1 MKMTSLLAS
10 SGGEKVRPNPFP
22 AWPYHDE
29 TEREAVNR
37 VLDSGN
43 WWANAGVEV
52 KQFEKEW
59 SAYTGSK
66 GSFAVTNGT
75 HTLEVIFL
83 ALGIGEGDEVIVAD
97 WSFLATISS
106 ILTLN
111 AIPKIVDV
119 DPLTGTIDVAQAEA
133 AIGPK
138 TRAIVCVHVAGSM
151 SDMDSLT
158 ALCKKHDIAL
168 IEDSAH
174 AHGSTWR
181 GKHAGTIGDAGSFSF
196 QASKLMTSGE
206 GGVIT
211 TRREDLIPMFKSFIN
226 CGRGEGIWYYRHLR
240 LGGNFRLSEW
250 QGAILRAQLNRFPEQ
265 QENRGKNANWLNTE
279 IAKIPGFKPQG
290 RYDGCTSQGNY
301 CYVVEVDSTQ
311 ISGANRD
318 QIRHALLAEGI
329 PLTTSYPPL
338 HRLEMFK
345 DPSGLAPRL
354 RGEVTKI
361 RYNEQNFP
369 VTDHLAANTLWFNTS
384 VLMGSRDDANSVL
397 QAIAKISELASEVAK
412 IDAPS
417 W

>member
-1 MKMTSLLAS
+1 MSSSLAVL
-10 SGGEKVRPNPFP
+10 GGKKVREKSFP
-22 AWPYHDE
+22 AWPHYDE
-29 TEREAVNR
+29 TEREALNR
-37 VLDSGN
+37 VLDSRN
-43 WWANAGVEV
+43 WWANHGVEV
-52 KQFEKEW
+52 KEFEKEW
-59 SAYTGSK
+59 SGYTGAK

-83 ALGIGEGDEVIVAD
+83 ALGIGDGDEVIVAD
-97 WSFLATISS
+97 WSFLATIGA
-106 ILTLN
+106 ILTVN

-119 DPLTGTIDVAQAEA
+119 DPLTGTIDVSQAEA

-151 SDMDSLT
+151 SDMDALT
-158 ALCKKHDIAL
+158 ALCKKHNIAL

-174 AHGSTWR
+174 AHGSRWK
-181 GKHAGTIGDAGSFSF
+181 GEHAGTIGDAGSFSF

-211 TRREDLIPMFKSFIN
+211 TKREDLIPMFKSFIN

-240 LGGNFRLSEW
+240 LGGNYRLSEW
-250 QGAILRAQLNRFPEQ
+250 QGAILRAQLKRFPGQ
-265 QENRGKNANWLNTE
+265 QKNRGDNANWLNSE

-290 RYDGCTSQGNY
+290 RYAGCTEQGNY
-301 CYVVEVDSTQ
+301 CYVVEVDSTLL
-311 ISGANRD
+311 SGATRD

-338 HRLEMFK
+338 HKLEMFK

-361 RYNEQNFP
+361 RYNEQSFP
-369 VTDHLAANTLWFNTS
+369 VTDHLAANTLWFNTA
-384 VLMGSRDDANSVL
+384 VLMGTRDDANSVL
-397 QAIAKISELASEVAK
+397 QSIAKISEHAAQVAK

>member
-1 MKMTSLLAS
+1 MSSSLAVL
-10 SGGEKVRPNPFP
+10 GGKKVREKTFP
-22 AWPYHDE
+22 AWPHYDE
-29 TEREAVNR
+29 TEREALNR
-37 VLDSGN
+37 VLDSRN
-43 WWANAGVEV
+43 WWANHGVEV
-52 KQFEKEW
+52 KEFEKEW
-59 SAYTGSK
+59 SGYTGAK

-83 ALGIGEGDEVIVAD
+83 ALGIGDGDEVIVAD
-97 WSFLATISS
+97 WSFLATIGA
-106 ILTLN
+106 ILTVN

-119 DPLTGTIDVAQAEA
+119 DPLTGTIDVSQAEA

-151 SDMDSLT
+151 SDMDALT
-158 ALCKKHDIAL
+158 ALCKKHNIAL

-174 AHGSTWR
+174 AHGSRWK
-181 GKHAGTIGDAGSFSF
+181 GEHAGTIGDAGSFSF

-211 TRREDLIPMFKSFIN
+211 TKREDLIPMFKSFIN

-240 LGGNFRLSEW
+240 LGGNYRLSEW
-250 QGAILRAQLNRFPEQ
+250 QGAILRAQLKRFPGQ
-265 QENRGKNANWLNTE
+265 QKNRGDNANWLNSE

-290 RYDGCTSQGNY
+290 RYAGCTEQGNY
-301 CYVVEVDSTQ
+301 CYVVEVDSTLL
-311 ISGANRD
+311 SGATRD

-338 HRLEMFK
+338 HKLEMFK

-361 RYNEQNFP
+361 RYNEQSFP
-369 VTDHLAANTLWFNTS
+369 VTDHLAANTLWFNTA
-384 VLMGSRDDANSVL
+384 VLMGSHEDANSVL
-397 QAIAKISELASEVAK
+397 QSIAKISEHASEVAK

>member
-1 MKMTSLLAS
+1 MSSSLAAL
-10 SGGEKVRPNPFP
+10 GGKKIREKSFP
-22 AWPYHDE
+22 AWPHYDE
-29 TEREAVNR
+29 TEREALNR
-37 VLDSGN
+37 VLDSRN
-43 WWANAGVEV
+43 WWANHGVEV
-52 KQFEKEW
+52 KEFEKEW
-59 SAYTGSK
+59 SGYTGAK

-83 ALGIGEGDEVIVAD
+83 ALDIGDGDEVIVAD
-97 WSFLATISS
+97 WSFLATIGA
-106 ILTLN
+106 ILTVN

-119 DPLTGTIDVAQAEA
+119 DPLTGTIDVSQAEA

-151 SDMDSLT
+151 SDMDALT
-158 ALCKKHDIAL
+158 ALCKKHGIAL

-174 AHGSTWR
+174 AHGSRWK
-181 GKHAGTIGDAGSFSF
+181 GEHAGTIGDAGSFSF

-211 TRREDLIPMFKSFIN
+211 TKREDLIPMFKSFIN

-240 LGGNFRLSEW
+240 LGGNYRLSEW
-250 QGAILRAQLNRFPEQ
+250 QGAILRAQLKRFPDQ
-265 QENRGKNANWLNTE
+265 QKNRGNNANWLNSE
-279 IAKIPGFKPQG
+279 IAKIPGFTPQG
-290 RYDGCTSQGNY
+290 RYAGCTEQGNY
-301 CYVVEVDSTQ
+301 CYVVEVDSTLL
-311 ISGANRD
+311 SGATRD

-338 HRLEMFK
+338 HKLEMFK

-361 RYNEQNFP
+361 RYNEQSFP
-369 VTDHLAANTLWFNTS
+369 VTDHLAANTLWFNTA
-384 VLMGSRDDANSVL
+384 VLMGTRDDANSVL
-397 QAIAKISELASEVAK
+397 QSIAKISEHAAQVAK

>member
-1 MKMTSLLAS
+1 MSSSLAAL
-10 SGGEKVRPNPFP
+10 GGKKVREKSFP
-22 AWPYHDE
+22 AWPHYDE

-37 VLDSGN
+37 VLDSRN
-43 WWANAGVEV
+43 WWANQGVEV
-52 KQFEKEW
+52 KEFEKEW
-59 SAYTGSK
+59 NDYTGAK

-83 ALGIGEGDEVIVAD
+83 ALGIGDGDEVIVAD
-97 WSFLATISS
+97 WSFLATIGA
-106 ILTLN
+106 ILTVN

-151 SDMDSLT
+151 SDMDALT
-158 ALCKKHDIAL
+158 ALCKKHNIAL
-168 IEDSAH
+168 VEDSAH
-174 AHGSTWR
+174 AHGSRWK
-181 GKHAGTIGDAGSFSF
+181 GEHAGTIGDAGSFSF
-196 QASKLMTSGE
+196 QSSKLMTSGE

-240 LGGNFRLSEW
+240 LGGNYRLSEW
-250 QGAILRAQLNRFPEQ
+250 QGAILRAQLKRFPDQ
-265 QENRGKNANWLNTE
+265 QKNRGNNANWLNSE
-279 IAKIPGFKPQG
+279 IAKIPGFTPQG
-290 RYDGCTSQGNY
+290 RYAGCTEQGNY
-301 CYVVEVDSTQ
+301 CYVVEVDSTLL
-311 ISGANRD
+311 SGATRD

-338 HRLEMFK
+338 HKLEMFK

-361 RYNEQNFP
+361 RYNEQSFP
-369 VTDHLAANTLWFNTS
+369 VTDHLAANTLWFNTA
-384 VLMGSRDDANSVL
+384 VLMGTRDDANSVL
-397 QAIAKISELASEVAK
+397 QSIAKISEHAAQVAK

>member
-1 MKMTSLLAS
+1 MSSSLAAL
-10 SGGEKVRPNPFP
+10 GGKKVREKSFP
-22 AWPYHDE
+22 AWPHYDD
-29 TEREAVNR
+29 TEREALNR
-37 VLDSGN
+37 VLDSRN
-43 WWANAGVEV
+43 WWANHGVEV
-52 KQFEKEW
+52 KEFEKEW
-59 SAYTGSK
+59 SGYTGAK

-83 ALGIGEGDEVIVAD
+83 ALGIGDGDEVIVAD
-97 WSFLATISS
+97 WSFLATIGA
-106 ILTLN
+106 ILTVN

-119 DPLTGTIDVAQAEA
+119 DPLTGTIDVSQAEA

-151 SDMDSLT
+151 SDMDALT
-158 ALCKKHDIAL
+158 ALCKKHGIAL

-174 AHGSTWR
+174 AHGSRWK
-181 GKHAGTIGDAGSFSF
+181 GEHAGTIGDAGSFSF

-211 TRREDLIPMFKSFIN
+211 TKREDLIPMFKSFIN

-240 LGGNFRLSEW
+240 LGGNYRLSEW
-250 QGAILRAQLNRFPEQ
+250 QGAILRAQLKRFPDQ
-265 QENRGKNANWLNTE
+265 QKNRGNNANWLNSE
-279 IAKIPGFKPQG
+279 IAKIPGFTPQG
-290 RYDGCTSQGNY
+290 RYAGCTEQGNY
-301 CYVVEVDSTQ
+301 CYVVEVDSTLL
-311 ISGANRD
+311 SGATRD

-338 HRLEMFK
+338 HKLEMFK

-361 RYNEQNFP
+361 RYNEQSFP
-369 VTDHLAANTLWFNTS
+369 VTDHLAANTLWFNTA
-384 VLMGSRDDANSVL
+384 VLMGTRDDANSVL
-397 QAIAKISELASEVAK
+397 QSIAKISEHAAQVAK

>member
-1 MKMTSLLAS
+1 MNMKSQLAAL
-10 SGGEKVRPNPFP
+10 GGGKVRAQTFP
-22 AWPYHDE
+22 AWPHFDD

-59 SAYTGSK
+59 SSYTGAKS
-66 GSFAVTNGT
+66 SFAVTNGT

-83 ALGIGEGDEVIVAD
+83 ALDIGDGDEVIVAD
-97 WSFLATISS
+97 WSFLATISAV
-106 ILTLN
+106 LTVN

-158 ALCKKHDIAL
+158 ALCEKYNIAL

-174 AHGSTWR
+174 AHGSRWN
-181 GKHAGTIGDAGSFSF
+181 GKHAGTIGDAASFSF

-211 TRREDLIPMFKSFIN
+211 TKREDLIPLFKSYIN

-240 LGGNFRLSEW
+240 LGGNYRLSEW
-250 QGAILRAQLNRFPEQ
+250 QGAILRAQLDRFPKQ
-265 QENRGKNANWLNTE
+265 QENRAKNANWLNSE

-290 RYDGCTSQGNY
+290 RYEGCTEQGNY
-301 CYVVEVDSTQ
+301 CYVVEVDSTLL
-311 ISGANRD
+311 SGATRD

-338 HRLEMFK
+338 HKLEMFK

-361 RYNEQNFP
+361 RYNEQSFP
-369 VTDHLAANTLWFNTS
+369 VTDHLAANTLWFNTA
-384 VLMGSRDDANSVL
+384 VLMGSHEDANSVL
-397 QAIAKISELASEVAK
+397 QSIAKISELASEVAK

>member
-1 MKMTSLLAS
+1 MSSSLAAL
-10 SGGEKVRPNPFP
+10 GGKKVREKSFP
-22 AWPYHDE
+22 AWPHYDE
-29 TEREAVNR
+29 TEREALNR
-37 VLDSGN
+37 VLDSRN
-43 WWANAGVEV
+43 WWANHGVEV
-52 KQFEKEW
+52 KEFEKEW
-59 SAYTGSK
+59 SGYTGAK

-83 ALGIGEGDEVIVAD
+83 ALGIGDGDEVIVAD
-97 WSFLATISS
+97 WSFLATIGA
-106 ILTLN
+106 ILTVN

-119 DPLTGTIDVAQAEA
+119 DPLTGTIDVSQAEA

-151 SDMDSLT
+151 SDMDALT
-158 ALCKKHDIAL
+158 ALCKKHNIAL

-174 AHGSTWR
+174 AHGSRWK
-181 GKHAGTIGDAGSFSF
+181 GEHAGTIGDAGSFSF

-211 TRREDLIPMFKSFIN
+211 TKREDLIPMFKSFIN

-240 LGGNFRLSEW
+240 LGGNYRLSEW
-250 QGAILRAQLNRFPEQ
+250 QGAILRAQLKRFPGQ
-265 QENRGKNANWLNTE
+265 QKNRGDNANWLNSE

-290 RYDGCTSQGNY
+290 RYAGCTEQGNY
-301 CYVVEVDSTQ
+301 CYVVEVDSTLL
-311 ISGANRD
+311 SGATRD

-338 HRLEMFK
+338 HKLEMFK

-361 RYNEQNFP
+361 RYNEQSFP
-369 VTDHLAANTLWFNTS
+369 VTDHLAANTLWFNTA
-384 VLMGSRDDANSVL
+384 VLMGSHEDANSVL
-397 QAIAKISELASEVAK
+397 QSIAKISEHASEVAK

>member
-1 MKMTSLLAS
+1 MSSSLAAL
-10 SGGEKVRPNPFP
+10 GGKKVREKSFP
-22 AWPYHDE
+22 AWPHYDE
-29 TEREAVNR
+29 TEREALNR
-37 VLDSGN
+37 VLDSRN
-43 WWANAGVEV
+43 WWANHGVEV
-52 KQFEKEW
+52 KEFEKEW
-59 SAYTGSK
+59 SGYTGAK

-83 ALGIGEGDEVIVAD
+83 ALDIGDGDEVIVAD
-97 WSFLATISS
+97 WSFLATIGA
-106 ILTLN
+106 ILTVN

-119 DPLTGTIDVAQAEA
+119 DPLTGTIDVSQAEA
-133 AIGPK
+133 ALGPK

-151 SDMDSLT
+151 SDMDALT
-158 ALCKKHDIAL
+158 ALCKKHGIAL

-174 AHGSTWR
+174 AHGSRWK
-181 GKHAGTIGDAGSFSF
+181 GEHAGTIGDAGSFSF

-211 TRREDLIPMFKSFIN
+211 TKREDLIPMFKSFIN

-240 LGGNFRLSEW
+240 LGGNYRLSEW
-250 QGAILRAQLNRFPEQ
+250 QGAILRAQLKRFPDQ
-265 QENRGKNANWLNTE
+265 QKNRGNNANWLNSE
-279 IAKIPGFKPQG
+279 IAKIPGFTPQG
-290 RYDGCTSQGNY
+290 RYAGCTEQGNY
-301 CYVVEVDSTQ
+301 CYVVEVDSTLL
-311 ISGANRD
+311 SGATRD

-338 HRLEMFK
+338 HKLEMFK

-361 RYNEQNFP
+361 RYNEQSFP
-369 VTDHLAANTLWFNTS
+369 VTDHLAANTLWFNTA
-384 VLMGSRDDANSVL
+384 VLMGTRDDANSVL
-397 QAIAKISELASEVAK
+397 QSIAKISEHAAQVAK

>member
-1 MKMTSLLAS
+1 L
-10 SGGEKVRPNPFP
+10 
-22 AWPYHDE
+22 
-29 TEREAVNR
+29 NR
-37 VLDSGN
+37 VLDSRN
-43 WWANAGVEV
+43 WWANHGVEV
-52 KQFEKEW
+52 KEFEKEW
-59 SAYTGSK
+59 SGYTGAK

-83 ALGIGEGDEVIVAD
+83 ALDIGDGDEVIVAD
-97 WSFLATISS
+97 WSFLATIGA
-106 ILTLN
+106 ILTVN

-119 DPLTGTIDVAQAEA
+119 DPLTGTIDVSQAEA

-151 SDMDSLT
+151 SDMDALT
-158 ALCKKHDIAL
+158 ALCKKHGIAL

-174 AHGSTWR
+174 AHGSRWK
-181 GKHAGTIGDAGSFSF
+181 GEHAGTIGDAGSFSF

-211 TRREDLIPMFKSFIN
+211 TKREDLIPMFKSFIN

-240 LGGNFRLSEW
+240 LGGNYRLSEW
-250 QGAILRAQLNRFPEQ
+250 QGAILRAQLKRFPDQ
-265 QENRGKNANWLNTE
+265 QKNRGNNANWLNSE
-279 IAKIPGFKPQG
+279 IAKIPGFTPQG
-290 RYDGCTSQGNY
+290 RYAGCTEQGNY
-301 CYVVEVDSTQ
+301 CYVVEVDSTLL
-311 ISGANRD
+311 SGATRD

-338 HRLEMFK
+338 HKLEMFK

-361 RYNEQNFP
+361 RYNEQSFP
-369 VTDHLAANTLWFNTS
+369 VTDHLAANTLWFNTA
-384 VLMGSRDDANSVL
+384 VLMGTRDDANSVL
-397 QAIAKISELASEVAK
+397 QSIAKISEHAAQVAK

>member
-1 MKMTSLLAS
+1 MSSSLAAL
-10 SGGEKVRPNPFP
+10 GGKKVREKSFP
-22 AWPYHDE
+22 AWPHYDE
-29 TEREAVNR
+29 TEREALNR
-37 VLDSGN
+37 VLDSRN
-43 WWANAGVEV
+43 WWANHGVEV
-52 KQFEKEW
+52 KEFEKEW
-59 SAYTGSK
+59 SGYTGAK

-83 ALGIGEGDEVIVAD
+83 ALGIGDGDEVIVAD
-97 WSFLATISS
+97 WSFLATIGA
-106 ILTLN
+106 ILTVN

-119 DPLTGTIDVAQAEA
+119 DPLTGTIDVSQAEA

-151 SDMDSLT
+151 SDMDALT
-158 ALCKKHDIAL
+158 ALCKKHGIAL

-174 AHGSTWR
+174 AHGSRWK
-181 GKHAGTIGDAGSFSF
+181 GEHAGTIGDAGSFSF

-211 TRREDLIPMFKSFIN
+211 TKREDLIPMFKSFIN

-240 LGGNFRLSEW
+240 LGGNYRLSEW
-250 QGAILRAQLNRFPEQ
+250 QGAILRAQLKRFPDQ
-265 QENRGKNANWLNTE
+265 QKNRGNNANWLNSE
-279 IAKIPGFKPQG
+279 IAKIPGFTPQG
-290 RYDGCTSQGNY
+290 RYAGCTEQGNY
-301 CYVVEVDSTQ
+301 CYVVEVDSTLL
-311 ISGANRD
+311 SGATRD

-338 HRLEMFK
+338 HKLEMFK

-361 RYNEQNFP
+361 RYNEQSFP
-369 VTDHLAANTLWFNTS
+369 VTDHLAANTLWFNTA
-384 VLMGSRDDANSVL
+384 VLMGTRDDAHSVL
-397 QAIAKISELASEVAK
+397 QSIAKISEHAAQVAK

>member
-1 MKMTSLLAS
+1 MSSSLAAL
-10 SGGEKVRPNPFP
+10 GGKKVREKSFP
-22 AWPYHDE
+22 AWPHYDE

-37 VLDSGN
+37 VLDSRN
-43 WWANAGVEV
+43 WWANQGVEV
-52 KQFEKEW
+52 KEFEKEW
-59 SAYTGSK
+59 NDYTGAK

-83 ALGIGEGDEVIVAD
+83 ALGIGDGDEVIVAD
-97 WSFLATISS
+97 WSFLATIGA
-106 ILTLN
+106 ILTVN

-151 SDMDSLT
+151 SDMDALT
-158 ALCKKHDIAL
+158 ALCKKHNIAL
-168 IEDSAH
+168 VEDSAH
-174 AHGSTWR
+174 AHGSRWK
-181 GKHAGTIGDAGSFSF
+181 GEHAGTIGDAGSFSF
-196 QASKLMTSGE
+196 QSSKLMTSGE

-226 CGRGEGIWYYRHLR
+226 CGRGDGIWYYRHLR
-240 LGGNFRLSEW
+240 LGGNYRLSEW
-250 QGAILRAQLNRFPEQ
+250 QGAILRAQLNRFPDQ
-265 QENRGKNANWLNTE
+265 QKNRADNANWLNSE
-279 IAKIPGFKPQG
+279 ISKIPGFKPQG
-290 RYDGCTSQGNY
+290 RYAGCTDQGNY
-301 CYVVEVDSTQ
+301 CFVAEVEPSLL
-311 ISGANRD
+311 SGASRD
-318 QIRHALLAEGI
+318 QVRHALLAEGM
-329 PLTTSYPPL
+329 PLTTAYPPL
-338 HRLEMFK
+338 HKLEMFK

-361 RYNEQNFP
+361 RYNEQSFP
-369 VTDHLAANTLWFNTS
+369 VTDYLAANTLWFKTE

-397 QAIAKISELASEVAK
+397 QSIAKISEHASEVAK

>member
-1 MKMTSLLAS
+1 MSSSLAAL
-10 SGGEKVRPNPFP
+10 GGKKVREKSFP
-22 AWPYHDE
+22 AWPHYDE
-29 TEREAVNR
+29 TEREALNR
-37 VLDSGN
+37 VLDSRN
-43 WWANAGVEV
+43 WWANHGVEV
-52 KQFEKEW
+52 KEFEKEW
-59 SAYTGSK
+59 SGYTGAK

-83 ALGIGEGDEVIVAD
+83 ALDIGDGDEVIVAD
-97 WSFLATISS
+97 WSFLATIGA
-106 ILTLN
+106 ILTVN

-119 DPLTGTIDVAQAEA
+119 DPLTGTIDVSQAEA

-151 SDMDSLT
+151 SDMDALT
-158 ALCKKHDIAL
+158 ALCKKHGIAL

-174 AHGSTWR
+174 AHGSRWK
-181 GKHAGTIGDAGSFSF
+181 GEHAGTIGDAGSFSF

-211 TRREDLIPMFKSFIN
+211 TKREDLIPMFKSFIN

-240 LGGNFRLSEW
+240 LGGNYRLSEW
-250 QGAILRAQLNRFPEQ
+250 QGAILRAQLKRFPDQ
-265 QENRGKNANWLNTE
+265 QKNRGNNANWLNSE
-279 IAKIPGFKPQG
+279 IAKIPGFTPQG
-290 RYDGCTSQGNY
+290 RYAGCTEQGNY
-301 CYVVEVDSTQ
+301 CYVVEVDSTLL
-311 ISGANRD
+311 SGATRD

-338 HRLEMFK
+338 HKLEMFK

-361 RYNEQNFP
+361 RYNEQSFP
-369 VTDHLAANTLWFNTS
+369 VTDHLAANTLWFNTA
-384 VLMGSRDDANSVL
+384 VLMGTRDDANSVL
-397 QAIAKISELASEVAK
+397 QSIAKISEHAAQVAK